1 MLKYQLFRKESR
13 QVSKEWYFKY
23 PLAYRIFFQKLYN
36 FFSYLNKTPIFIA
49 WQKRHKKP
57 WWHSK
62 KNFSLHLLEKFFSGA
77 QFVVNFTLSNETW
90 WSYLENQKISK
101 QAIGLNIFFKVAIFL
116 LVSVFSLL
124 FSVYADI
131 NEKSCFIQKT
141 SMGNF
146 KKNIKNMFLNILNIN
161 PTFWNSKNFHQIT
174 FSWF

>member
-1 MLKYQLFRKESR
+1 MFT
-13 QVSKEWYFKY
+13 
-23 PLAYRIFFQKLYN
+23 FQK
-36 FFSYLNKTPIFIA
+36 KI
-49 WQKRHKKP
+49 
-57 WWHSK
+57 
-62 KNFSLHLLEKFFSGA
+62 SLHLLEKKISGA
-77 QFVVNFTLSNETW
+77 QFVVSFTLSNETW
-90 WSYLENQKISK
+90 WSYLENQKFSK

-174 FSWF
+174 FS